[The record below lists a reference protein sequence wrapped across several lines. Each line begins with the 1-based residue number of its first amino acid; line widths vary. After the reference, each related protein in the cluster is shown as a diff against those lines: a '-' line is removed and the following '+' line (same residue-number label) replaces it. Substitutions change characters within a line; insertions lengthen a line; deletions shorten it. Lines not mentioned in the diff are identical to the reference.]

1 MSGVY
6 LKDPQQGLVSG
17 MEAKMD
23 AKNPLF
29 FGLIDLLLAVLAL
42 VSAAALLASL

>member
-1 MSGVY
+1 
-6 LKDPQQGLVSG
+6 

-23 AKNPLF
+23 AKHTFHHLKVHIT
-29 FGLIDLLLAVLAL
+29 FGWIDLCLAVLAL